1 MREKWDSRTAF
12 VLATIG
18 SAIGLGNVWRFPYI
32 CFKYGGGAFL
42 IPYLVALITAG
53 IPLMILEFSLGYK
66 MRVGAPSAFK
76 STGKRR
82 EWLGWFALF
91 MAIGIVSYY
100 AVIMG
105 WCFNYFGYS
114 FNLSWG
120 TATEDFFYNKFL
132 NISSS
137 PFEIGAIKPTIMLGL
152 LICWIA
158 IIGCVWRGPKTIS
171 KVVYITVI
179 LPWIILLVFVIR
191 GLTLPGAIQG
201 LSYYLTP
208 NFSAL
213 RDFEVWRNA
222 YAQVFYSL
230 SIGFGILIA
239 YASYLPERS
248 DIVTNAFI
256 ISLTDAGTSFFAG
269 LAVFSTLGYYSHI
282 QNVPVTEVV
291 KSSIPLAFIVY
302 PTIINLLPFAS
313 KIFGALFFL
322 MLITLG
328 IDSAFSL
335 VEAGVAG
342 ITDKWGLKKRW
353 KINISFGIIAF
364 LIGLFYTTRAGIY
377 WIDIMDHFMNFGLI
391 IVALIECIILGYLFK
406 LKVLRDHCNLFSE
419 VKLGAWWD
427 IFIKFVIPVAL
438 TVMIVYELIE
448 RANAPYEGYPRGAEF
463 WGWIFIIIFFVAS
476 LLLMHTKGKKE

>member
-1 MREKWDSRTAF
+1 VREKWDSRTAF

-391 IVALIECIILGYLFK
+391 IRALIECIILGYLFK

-463 WGWIFIIIFFVAS
+463 WGWIFLIIFFVAS
-476 LLLMHTKGKKE
+476 LILMHTKGKKE

>member
-391 IVALIECIILGYLFK
+391 IVALIECIILGCLFK